1 MAALHAASL
10 AVPATEATRVATL
23 SPAAA
28 APEEERPALPV
39 PAARTDAA
47 GERTA
52 TARKEGEKENVAT
65 SFWERSRTFELRPNA
80 TQAAQAAQLAAETW
94 AAHAMAAEKAAA
106 EKAAFEQDLKGA
118 AAARAAARAA
128 VFEKMAAEMAAA
140 AEKKAAEKAAYEAA
154 RKAARG
160 AAAQKKKTVE
170 RKAAKQAAHEAA
182 RDAAAEKKAARKTK
196 AHRSIEAERKA
207 ARRTAMSADEVGLR
221 RGLRRELG
229 PNLSLQLMEV
239 SLQLEAESAHVPDD
253 DFGVFLEPLDLTFL
267 DGNE

>member
-80 TQAAQAAQLAAETW
+80 TQAAQAAQLAAEMW
-94 AAHAMAAEKAAA
+94 AAHSCA
-106 EKAAFEQDLKGA
+106 GA
-118 AAARAAARAA
+118 AVAKGLVAETIDRADDIVRVTRTSAAR
-128 VFEKMAAEMAAA
+128 
-140 AEKKAAEKAAYEAA
+140 
-154 RKAARG
+154 
-160 AAAQKKKTVE
+160 
-170 RKAAKQAAHEAA
+170 H
-182 RDAAAEKKAARKTK
+182 
-196 AHRSIEAERKA
+196 S
-207 ARRTAMSADEVGLR
+207 
-221 RGLRRELG
+221 
-229 PNLSLQLMEV
+229 
-239 SLQLEAESAHVPDD
+239 
-253 DFGVFLEPLDLTFL
+253 EPR
-267 DGNE
+267 